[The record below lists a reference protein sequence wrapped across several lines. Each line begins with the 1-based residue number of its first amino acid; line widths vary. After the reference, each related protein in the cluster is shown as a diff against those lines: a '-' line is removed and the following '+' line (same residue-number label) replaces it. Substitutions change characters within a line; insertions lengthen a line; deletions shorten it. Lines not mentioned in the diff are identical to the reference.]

1 MKFVELEAEIV
12 ERIIETL
19 SVITLK
25 CDTHNN
31 FDYLPGHYIGI
42 DLRSSLSDYQLIK
55 AFSLASS
62 PTELPYIMI
71 TFKKGESPFK
81 KKLES
86 LKVGDKIKI
95 KGPYGNFLFQNDF
108 SKTAIMIAGG
118 IGITPFRGMIKYA
131 TDKKLP
137 AKIKL
142 LYSSKTQDEI
152 AFFKELEEL
161 KKINKNLEIK
171 YTLTRDNNNGEWNGS
186 TGRIN
191 EKVIKDN
198 IDINNSIFYI
208 CGTPSMV
215 EDMIAI
221 LKNIGIKE
229 EDIRYEKFTGYK

>member
-1 MKFVELEAEIV
+1 
-12 ERIIETL
+12 
-19 SVITLK
+19 
-25 CDTHNN
+25 
-31 FDYLPGHYIGI
+31 
-42 DLRSSLSDYQLIK
+42 
-55 AFSLASS
+55 
-62 PTELPYIMI
+62 MI
-71 TFKKGESPFK
+71 HGFF
-81 KKLES
+81 
-86 LKVGDKIKI
+86 GDKIKI

-142 LYSSKTQDEI
+142 LYSSKAQDEI

-171 YTLTRDNNNGEWNGS
+171 YTLTSDNNNGEWNGS